1 MLRVRGVLACRLR
14 LLRVLAVWGASVGG
28 PFLCGAFPQA
38 DRQDVVLSTLKCNPS
53 IRDIESSLQE
63 VAVEWR

>member
-1 MLRVRGVLACRLR
+1 MSSSVASCACL
-14 LLRVLAVWGASVGG
+14 WGASVGV
-28 PFLCGAFPQA
+28 PFLCGASMVKA

-53 IRDIESSLQE
+53 IRDIESSLKE